1 MAKGKGAAA
10 KRAYDL
16 LRGAPAAVAAL
27 ALDPGDDG
35 VRLRAAL
42 RARAQDVLHRLLRSI
57 GKSETG
63 SIDGTKEAPN
73 PIDPM
78 DHERTARNLS
88 VCDGTTRSSW
98 SAVSSM
104 VGGYWRPR
112 RGSSPASSHGRRTL
126 WRGEYLRQQRL
137 VIQQ

>member
-1 MAKGKGAAA
+1 MEQ
-10 KRAYDL
+10 RHPSFFQV
-16 LRGAPAAVAAL
+16 LRETEA
-27 ALDPGDDG
+27 
-35 VRLRAAL
+35 
-42 RARAQDVLHRLLRSI
+42 I
-57 GKSETG
+57 G
-63 SIDGTKEAPN
+63 
-73 PIDPM
+73 PM
-78 DHERTARNLS
+78 GHERTARNLS